1 MVELYPGRGE
11 VSDRFLKEGATTAVC
26 VGKKLPA
33 DRIDNE
39 NIVWLEMDPLEFM
52 EEKRVRGAGLVYA
65 APPVGSGHSRT
76 ILKKLP
82 DSPFITSN
90 CLLLVE
96 EPVFEKTQFQNYP
109 RYHVIETF
117 NFSKIRIA
125 VTQLLESPP
134 E

>member
-11 VSDRFLKEGATTAVC
+11 VSDRFLKEGAATAVC
-26 VGKKLPA
+26 VA
-33 DRIDNE
+33 DEQPEDKVDNE
-39 NIVWLEMDPLEFM
+39 NIVWLEMNPLDFL

-65 APPVGSGHSRT
+65 APPAGSGHSRT

-82 DSPFITSN
+82 ESPFITEN
-90 CLLLVE
+90 CLLLLE

-109 RYHVIETF
+109 RYHVVETF
-117 NFSKIRIA
+117 QFSKVRIA
-125 VTQLLESPP
+125 VTQLLDSPA